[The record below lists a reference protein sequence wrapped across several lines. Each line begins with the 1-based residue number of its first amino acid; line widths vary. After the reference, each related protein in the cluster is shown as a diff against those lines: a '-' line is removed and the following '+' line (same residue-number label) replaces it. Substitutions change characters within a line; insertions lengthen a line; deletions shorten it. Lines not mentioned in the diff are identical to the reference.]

1 MRRYITMEEKS
12 KIFRDFVKGKKE
24 MEIRNG
30 RITIIKSRTKKY
42 RAIIIIALY
51 VSAYLAKYAIT

>member
-1 MRRYITMEEKS
+1 MEEKS